1 MAQAQADSLVQQY
14 TGKYTF
20 PEGSPVSEIGVI
32 VENGVL
38 TATSAMGNSELKVTE
53 TKDVFEVVAYA
64 GTATFKR
71 NADGKVISK
80 KNNNQAIAV
89 RKPAHDWAYSQEK
102 IRPASW
108 ADVHRAI
115 NMVRGKMIG
124 NAEYKKFL
132 EKQNPIVIEQ
142 MKVWSERLFEKG
154 LIFPLPKVNCT
165 IRLYIKDRYRRDT
178 LNAMQTISDLL
189 VDSGVLI
196 DDDDLHFNPVC
207 GKSARYYEELLHNI
221 AFISLSFKL

>member
-1 MAQAQADSLVQQY
+1 MAKRFQTYFGVAVPPFKEEKLGA
-14 TGKYTF
+14 
-20 PEGSPVSEIGVI
+20 GSTTIRFI
-32 VENGVL
+32 L
-38 TATSAMGNSELKVTE
+38 T
-53 TKDVFEVVAYA
+53 
-64 GTATFKR
+64 
-71 NADGKVISK
+71 GKVISK
-80 KNNNQAIAV
+80 KNNNQAIAI
-89 RKPAHDWAYSQEK
+89 RKPAHDWAYTQEK

-132 EKQNPIVIEQ
+132 EKNRPVIMEQ
-142 MKVWSERLFEKG
+142 MQVWSSRLSSKG
-154 LIFPLPKVNCT
+154 LIFPLTKANCT

-178 LNAMQTISDLL
+178 LNAMQTIADLL
-189 VDSGVLI
+189 VDSGALV

-207 GKSARYYEELLHNI
+207 GKSARYYEELVNNI